1 MLNYINNRKTDYH
14 NWYISGV
21 ALAFSI
27 REFLLKDISLAINL
41 MHLNTPAYFS
51 PKEEKDFIHYL
62 EKEREY
68 YYVVE
73 SGNTIIGCGG
83 INFADH
89 PGLAKI
95 SWDIIHP
102 DFQGKGIGSQLLQF
116 RIEKIKSLNPS
127 AQIMVRTSQHAYTF
141 YQKNNF
147 TLKEVIKD
155 YWAKGYDLYTMQYQF
170 QNT

>member
-1 MLNYINNRKTDYH
+1 MTIYTK
-14 NWYISGV
+14 
-21 ALAFSI
+21 I
-27 REFLLKDISLAINL
+27 REYTVQDYTLLIELL
-41 MHLNTPAYFS
+41 RLNTPAYFS
-51 PKEEKDFIHYL
+51 PEEEKDFIHYID
-62 EKEREY
+62 EEREY

-73 SGNTIIGCGG
+73 VNHKIIGCGG
-83 INFADH
+83 INFSNH
-89 PGLAKI
+89 PELAKI

>member
-1 MLNYINNRKTDYH
+1 MLMN
-14 NWYISGV
+14 
-21 ALAFSI
+21 FSI
-27 REFLLKDISLAINL
+27 HEYNNKDKILLVELLRI
-41 MHLNTPAYFS
+41 NTPAYFS

-62 EKEREY
+62 EKEREH

-95 SWDIIHP
+95 SWDNIHP
-102 DFQGKGIGSQLLQF
+102 DFQKKGIASQLLKF

-155 YWAKGYDLYTMQYQF
+155 YWANGYDLYTMQYQF